1 MSRKPS
7 KPPTLG
13 TLLADVI
20 RERRLTAWCVAAGL
34 RPNTVATLL
43 DGRRTAVR
51 RATVT
56 ALAEALGIP
65 EAAVRAAIDASRAAA
80 AQ

>member
-7 KPPTLG
+7 QPPTLG
-13 TLLADVI
+13 ALLADVI
-20 RERRLTAWCVAAGL
+20 RERKLTSWCIAAGL
-34 RPNTVATLL
+34 RPNTVAALL

-56 ALAEALGIP
+56 ALAEALGLP
-65 EAAVRAAIDASRAAA
+65 EAAVRAAIGASRDAA